1 MLPLQAMIALDLA
14 RERSREAAALADR
27 RRTAELAAEEAAEH
41 APVQV
46 ARPGPVRRAAVA
58 FFHLIEGGAS
68 GVARAACSAAS
79 RLDGTTA

>member
-1 MLPLQAMIALDLA
+1 MMPIQALLALDVA

-41 APVQV
+41 APAFV
-46 ARPGPVRRAAVA
+46 ARPGPVRRAAVG
-58 FFHLIEGGAS
+58 FFHLIEGGAA

-79 RLDGTTA
+79 RLDGTAA